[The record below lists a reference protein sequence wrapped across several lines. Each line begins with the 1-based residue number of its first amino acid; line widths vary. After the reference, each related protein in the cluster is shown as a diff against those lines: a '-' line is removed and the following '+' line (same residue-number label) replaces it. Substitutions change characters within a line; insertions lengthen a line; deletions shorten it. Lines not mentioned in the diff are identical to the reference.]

1 MRKNLAFLAVIVL
14 FLGLGGYEAHRVS
27 SPPPVHAQQYAKC
40 LQTGASP
47 LNCGSA
53 QYGIVTIAAA
63 ASSVVVN
70 TVGAP
75 ANAII
80 MLTFDG
86 STATGTTL
94 GVTCNTTAQQP
105 YVSARSAGGN
115 FTIST
120 ASTFTTNPGC
130 IQFEIISQ

>member
-1 MRKNLAFLAVIVL
+1 MRKKIFAIVVAMVIV
-14 FLGLGGYEAHRVS
+14 FGGYHFLPKKHTQVQ
-27 SPPPVHAQQYAKC
+27 AQQYGKC
-40 LQTGASP
+40 LVTGTSP
-47 LNCGSA
+47 LNCQSSG
-53 QYGIVTIAAA
+53 YGIVTIAAA

-70 TVGAP
+70 TTAVP
-75 ANAII
+75 SNAII
-80 MLTFDG
+80 ELTYDA

-94 GVTCNTTAQQP
+94 GVTCNVTAQQP

-130 IQFEIISQ
+130 IQFEIITQ